1 MREVGNVQS
10 AYLCCVCLWRRV
22 VNAEIASKA
31 FDELRITQHAS
42 LRRDLIRAAVT
53 YAHQRAEWY
62 LAGAELKGDMSHAR
76 TAAHNAFIDAC
87 NILSRQ
93 MAKSG
98 ESTDWRGMLGTDR
111 KEIGDFACFVALF
124 VELSAR

>member
-1 MREVGNVQS
+1 M
-10 AYLCCVCLWRRV
+10 
-22 VNAEIASKA
+22 NAEIASKA

-42 LRRDLIRAAVT
+42 LRRDLIRAAVH
-53 YAHQRAEWY
+53 YAHHRAEWY
-62 LAGAELKGDMSHAR
+62 LAGPEERTDMNQAR

-111 KEIGDFACFVALF
+111 REIGDFACFVALF
-124 VELSAR
+124 VGLAAR

>member
-1 MREVGNVQS
+1 MVIES
-10 AYLCCVCLWRRV
+10 
-22 VNAEIASKA
+22 ASKA
-31 FDELRITQHAS
+31 FDELRATQHAS
-42 LRRDLIRAAVT
+42 LRHDLIRTAVS
-53 YAHQRAEWY
+53 YAHHRAEWC
-62 LAGAELKGDMSHAR
+62 LAGPEQRRDMSQAR

-111 KEIGDFACFVALF
+111 REIGDFACYIALF
-124 VELSAR
+124 VGLTAR